1 MIKKISEIPPN
12 ITPAWQVARPEPL
25 FGPDFNPISGRKR
38 DRNLER
44 RLHTNFA
51 ICFLLFLPLN
61 FLNLAFLSP
70 LKMFVILPFKVF
82 FYLVLFIMH
91 IFFFCIYGVISS
103 WELCNHSVKF
113 SSFWEKNINWLRL
126 TISSTTSVLISIYV
140 LILKSLAVES

>member
-1 MIKKISEIPPN
+1 MFRLCFQRRDNICEIWGLRKAHKAFMSARSLNAIQAVEAAYHQSDNVCKNMNQPASPPN

-61 FLNLAFLSP
+61 FLNQAFLSP
-70 LKMFVILPFKVF
+70 LVLFVIFPFKVF
-82 FYLVLFIMH
+82 
-91 IFFFCIYGVISS
+91 CI
-103 WELCNHSVKF
+103 
-113 SSFWEKNINWLRL
+113 
-126 TISSTTSVLISIYV
+126 
-140 LILKSLAVES
+140 